1 MDKGHY
7 VFYAFNVNGRTHYI
21 FDSAEEALAEL
32 STWLK
37 EDDSD
42 AYEIEPIEG
51 IWRMLERYGNFEDR
65 YDDSWMEQVLQTVCQ
80 MIFNKSGIGEKE
92 KTEKPPKETNSKK

>member
-1 MDKGHY
+1 MDKDRY
-7 VFYAFNVNGRTHYI
+7 MFYAFNVNGRTHCI
-21 FDSAEEALAEL
+21 FNSSEEALAEL

-42 AYEIEPIEG
+42 AYGIEPIEG

-65 YDDSWMEQVLQTVCQ
+65 YDDSWMKEVLRVTCN
-80 MIFNKSGIGEKE
+80 MIFNKSGTGEKE
-92 KTEKPPKETNSKK
+92 KSEKPPKETNSKK